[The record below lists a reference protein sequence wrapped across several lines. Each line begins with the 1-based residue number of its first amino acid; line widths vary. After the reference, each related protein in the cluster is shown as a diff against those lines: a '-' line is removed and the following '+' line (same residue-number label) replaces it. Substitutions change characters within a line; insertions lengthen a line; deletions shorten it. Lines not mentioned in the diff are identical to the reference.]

1 MLALYMYNLIV
12 ILIHNYTINMHI
24 NAITDLPITILSIET
39 LNIVRYYRIIYIYIY
54 IYMMD
59 DVVNMCKI
67 CTT

>member
-12 ILIHNYTINMHI
+12 ILIQNYTINLHI
-24 NAITDLPITILSIET
+24 NVITDLPITILSKET
-39 LNIVRYYRIIYIYIY
+39 SNIVRYYRIIY

-59 DVVNMCKI
+59 DVVNMCII